1 MLWPTVPLGE
11 LDFPFPFVVVN
22 IFAFAAL
29 LASIAFRML
38 GYADVMLFDKF
49 CLFRKMPSVVFSM
62 KTLLDCIPLPPFGLF
77 VCVVF

>member
-1 MLWPTVPLGE
+1 M
-11 LDFPFPFVVVN
+11 VN

-29 LASIAFRML
+29 LTSMAFRML
-38 GYADVMLFDKF
+38 GDYDVMLFDKF

-77 VCVVF
+77 VYDVF